1 MITENYRHVAYSRYE
16 TFPVPDYSRL
26 AGSYRRK
33 MGGRLDLKP
42 DDNCLDLAC
51 GFGNFLGYLKEEGV
65 GSYAGVDSSE
75 VAVSTANR
83 YLGEDCA
90 VHGDVVQYLTQ
101 TRLQYSLVSALD
113 FIEHLSKD
121 EIFHLLPLVRSI
133 QPVGGRLL
141 LRTPNAASPFGM
153 SARYG
158 DITHEVCFTSAALA
172 DVLRSNGYQVI
183 SCWEDGPT
191 LGTVKQSLHWLAW
204 NIVRGIIG
212 LASAAES
219 GAWGDAIYTRN
230 FWLLARKVEE

>member
-1 MITENYRHVAYSRYE
+1 MIPVKSHLKKFAWLYHANDRLICWQPSTLTE
-16 TFPVPDYSRL
+16 
-26 AGSYRRK
+26 
-33 MGGRLDLKP
+33 
-42 DDNCLDLAC
+42 
-51 GFGNFLGYLKEEGV
+51 
-65 GSYAGVDSSE
+65 
-75 VAVSTANR
+75 
-83 YLGEDCA
+83 
-90 VHGDVVQYLTQ
+90 
-101 TRLQYSLVSALD
+101 SLRVSALD

-121 EIFHLLPLVRSI
+121 EIFHLLHLACSS

-141 LRTPNAASPFGM
+141 LRTPIAASPFGM

-183 SCWEDGPT
+183 SSWEDGPT
-191 LGTVKQSLHWLAW
+191 LGTVKQSLRWLAC

-212 LASAAES
+212 QASAAES